1 MIYFHL
7 LVLTY
12 VIDGN
17 EYVSQVAFKDQ
28 PSCAIAMDPIFEA
41 LRDQHHDSVAQCLPT
56 DTPSG
61 YTIRP
66 KARPI
71 K

>member
-12 VIDGN
+12 TIDDKD
-17 EYVSQVAFKDQ
+17 YVSQVAFKDQ
-28 PSCAIAMDPIFEA
+28 SSCAIAMDPIFDA
-41 LRDQHHDSVAQCLPT
+41 LRAQHHDSVAQCVPT

-61 YTIRP
+61 SLRP
-66 KARPI
+66 RPRPT